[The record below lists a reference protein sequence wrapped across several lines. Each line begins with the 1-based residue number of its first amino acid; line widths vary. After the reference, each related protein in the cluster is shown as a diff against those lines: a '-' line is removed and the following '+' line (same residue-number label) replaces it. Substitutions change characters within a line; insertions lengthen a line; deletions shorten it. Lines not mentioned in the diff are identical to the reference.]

1 MNSSVFFYKAAPE
14 FLSQN
19 PILYFPY
26 STAGEPL
33 SSQFYFL
40 TCQVFIC
47 LFQTTV
53 LTYVEFNFSE
63 KIKSEQVQS
72 HLKLIFLTDL
82 CPLEEEPHGLCIR
95 RKLKLRIGEER
106 TFFSFSS

>member
-1 MNSSVFFYKAAPE
+1 M
-14 FLSQN
+14 
-19 PILYFPY
+19 
-26 STAGEPL
+26 
-33 SSQFYFL
+33 
-40 TCQVFIC
+40 
-47 LFQTTV
+47 FQTTV

-106 TFFSFSS
+106 TFFPLAHKSIVPQLMTEYLCYRLIILAPIILV